1 MNRETATIPRLV
13 CKENFKIPQ
22 EKIKLFK
29 FDINSILLIVF
40 LVFFAF
46 FLLNCKSGI
55 FKNIDLDP
63 IPYSMIK

>member
-22 EKIKLFK
+22 EKIKIFK

-46 FLLNCKSGI
+46 FLLNCKYGI